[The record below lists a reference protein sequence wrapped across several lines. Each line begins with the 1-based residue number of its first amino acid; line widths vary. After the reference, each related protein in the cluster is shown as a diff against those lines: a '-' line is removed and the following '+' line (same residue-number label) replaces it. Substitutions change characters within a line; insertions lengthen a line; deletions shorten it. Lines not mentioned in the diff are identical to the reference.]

1 VRLVSREGET
11 THTRRTYRGDSS
23 RIPTSFKKKYT
34 AIAEII
40 INDKAIGKG
49 MDKRVSIIISS

>member
-1 VRLVSREGET
+1 LREGET
-11 THTRRTYRGDSS
+11 TRTRRTYRGDSS

-49 MDKRVSIIISS
+49 MDKSVSIIISS